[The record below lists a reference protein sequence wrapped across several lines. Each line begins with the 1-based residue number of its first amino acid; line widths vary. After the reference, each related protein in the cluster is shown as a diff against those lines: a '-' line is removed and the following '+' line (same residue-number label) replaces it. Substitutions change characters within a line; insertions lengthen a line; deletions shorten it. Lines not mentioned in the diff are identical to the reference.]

1 MGIEEEE
8 VQGERIENI
17 FNKVIVEN
25 FQNLE
30 KERAIQGKE
39 ASPDNTRKEPH

>member
-30 KERAIQGKE
+30 KERAIQIQE
-39 ASPDNTRKEPH
+39 AFRRPNR